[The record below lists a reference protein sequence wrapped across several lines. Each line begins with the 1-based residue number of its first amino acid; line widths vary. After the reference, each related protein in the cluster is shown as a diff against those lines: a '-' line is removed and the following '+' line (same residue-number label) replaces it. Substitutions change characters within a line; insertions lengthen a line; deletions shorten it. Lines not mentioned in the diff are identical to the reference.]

1 MSKILLFYHF
11 INHLFIIYLSFI
23 YHLFI
28 IYFYR
33 IILLFIFDISLSL
46 RSISH
51 RKIHEICS
59 YLGFSKQLLKK
70 IAFVI
75 HL

>member
-1 MSKILLFYHF
+1 MSKILAFFIILVIIFIFYH
-11 INHLFIIYLSFI
+11 
-23 YHLFI
+23 
-28 IYFYR
+28 

>member
-1 MSKILLFYHF
+1 MSKILVFFYHF
-11 INHLFIIYLSFI
+11 S
-23 YHLFI
+23 YH
-28 IYFYR
+28 IYFYH